1 MVTLALLFKPST
13 TPLEISFCARKL
25 MMGSTD
31 LRCRRFEF
39 DSTVIMSARD
49 RGVWTPREKR
59 SGPVFCA
66 HLYATK
72 FRVAAR
78 LVRKDT
84 NGNRAVLLF

>member
-1 MVTLALLFKPST
+1 
-13 TPLEISFCARKL
+13 
-25 MMGSTD
+25 
-31 LRCRRFEF
+31 
-39 DSTVIMSARD
+39 VIMSARD